1 MSTISCHLLLL
12 AVTILVI
19 GVLTTSAENEI
30 FESRGI
36 KSVNGGEQLMTIL
49 SDSKLLLTFFFS
61 FPFNNKNRQKAILRG
76 K

>member
-1 MSTISCHLLLL
+1 MTTISSHLLLL

-36 KSVNGGEQLMTIL
+36 KSVNGGEQLMTIMT
-49 SDSKLLLTFFFS
+49 DFKLLLNFFFS
-61 FPFNNKNRQKAILRG
+61 YQFNINRQKAILRG
-76 K
+76 Q

>member
-1 MSTISCHLLLL
+1 MTTISSHLLLL

-36 KSVNGGEQLMTIL
+36 KSVNGGEQLMTIMT
-49 SDSKLLLTFFFS
+49 DFKLLLTFFFS
-61 FPFNNKNRQKAILRG
+61 YQFIL
-76 K
+76 